1 MSNIIYFDKKVA
13 YDWIRYKDGYW
24 ISHRKRVY
32 LYWFKYL
39 QEAERSPDYS
49 VNWNK
54 YKGWGGANEILRTK
68 FDDWWKD
75 HWIDLFGTQDR
86 SAQPK
91 YPISTKQPK
100 TEALRLSLLCWQRRD
115 APVWGKR
122 GNALSI
128 AKQVYEY
135 ELGITGEKRPRYGE
149 DEFTA
154 GSMNPDTFKVLD
166 GGEYVLDPQRLQ
178 SIVGRYLKNARK
190 YLKNVCECQFP

>member
-1 MSNIIYFDKKVA
+1 MGIGFPIAN
-13 YDWIRYKDGYW
+13 
-24 ISHRKRVY
+24 VY

-49 VNWNK
+49 VDWNK
-54 YKGWGGANEILRTK
+54 YKGWGGANEILGTK

-115 APVWGKR
+115 APVWVR
-122 GNALSI
+122 GGMHSQLQN
-128 AKQVYEY
+128 K
-135 ELGITGEKRPRYGE
+135 
-149 DEFTA
+149 FM
-154 GSMNPDTFKVLD
+154 SMNWALQVRRNPDMGKMNL
-166 GGEYVLDPQRLQ
+166 LQ
-178 SIVGRYLKNARK
+178 EV
-190 YLKNVCECQFP
+190 